1 MSFLEHGECIFFF
14 FLNKKMKWSPH
25 SNLNSIQVNFHGT
38 LNGKAMFW
46 ILAKNDCKIAN
57 LNLSLE
63 NERQKEKKMPFK
75 TTNFY
80 QIGNSRCLVVL
91 VVNFYR
97 EKWILYKKKSAQKW
111 HTLQVVECYTP
122 DSQLIWLRHSIKVT
136 YTSAIFWDCLS
147 Y

>member
-1 MSFLEHGECIFFF
+1 ME
-14 FLNKKMKWSPH
+14 WSPH
-25 SNLNSIQVNFHGT
+25 FYLNSVKVNFHCT

-46 ILAKNDCKIAN
+46 ILTKNDCKIAN

-63 NERQKEKKMPFK
+63 NESQRKKK
-75 TTNFY
+75 CHSKQQTYFY

-91 VVNFYR
+91 HSS
-97 EKWILYKKKSAQKW
+97 KLLQGKMDSKKKSAQKW
-111 HTLQVVECYTP
+111 HTVEVVECYTP

-147 Y
+147 YKYI

>member
-1 MSFLEHGECIFFF
+1 MF
-14 FLNKKMKWSPH
+14 FLNKKIKWSPH
-25 SNLNSIQVNFHGT
+25 SNSSKFSWHSQWKSNVLNI
-38 LNGKAMFW
+38 GKKWLQNCESKSKFRKW
-46 ILAKNDCKIAN
+46 KTK
-57 LNLSLE
+57 
-63 NERQKEKKMPFK
+63 RKKKMPFK

>member
-1 MSFLEHGECIFFF
+1 
-14 FLNKKMKWSPH
+14 MKWSPH

-97 EKWILYKKKSAQKW
+97 EKWIL
-111 HTLQVVECYTP
+111 
-122 DSQLIWLRHSIKVT
+122 
-136 YTSAIFWDCLS
+136 
-147 Y
+147 